1 MGLIRA
7 GELPAVLFPIYSV
20 SLHSCCG
27 GYMATCSRLLQQ
39 QQGRQRD
46 GVCVRVCGCV
56 NTRVCVWDC
65 KVIPCIT
72 RTPATLHNRPN
83 KGTLTAFFLQVCR
96 CPSFLYFSFPS
107 FHQTPATLTF
117 WQPFRSVMSAWRT
130 LKCFVWH
137 HFLLRISQ
145 ASNVACELRTATGS
159 SWNEH
164 TSGTQTRS
172 ICESER
178 LLFTCRLCLLF

>member
-1 MGLIRA
+1 MLTSCLLCFSPSILCCCVPAAEDIWQHAA
-7 GELPAVLFPIYSV
+7 GCYDNNRE
-20 SLHSCCG
+20 
-27 GYMATCSRLLQQ
+27 
-39 QQGRQRD
+39 GRRMMC
-46 GVCVRVCGCV
+46 VCVCVCSSVWVCEHKSPCV
-56 NTRVCVWDC
+56 GQKHC

-72 RTPATLHNRPN
+72 RTPARLHNRPN
-83 KGTLTAFFLQVCR
+83 RGTLTAFFLQVCW

-117 WQPFRSVMSAWRT
+117 WLPFRRVMSAWKT
-130 LKCFVWH
+130 LKCFAWH

-164 TSGTQTRS
+164 TSGTQPGYRWD
-172 ICESER
+172 
-178 LLFTCRLCLLF
+178 